1 MSIRKTAAG
10 QVLGTEDEGI
20 TKTAATGW
28 EPEDETGLQDEIA
41 EADGR
46 PEPG

>member
-10 QVLGTEDEGI
+10 QVLGTEGDQGI

-28 EPEDETGLQDEIA
+28 EAEDEQDLADENT
-41 EADGR
+41 EADG
-46 PEPG
+46 GT

>member
-28 EPEDETGLQDEIA
+28 EPEDEAGLAEEND
-41 EADGR
+41 EADQAR
-46 PEPG
+46 